1 MTEKHLLVVDDE
13 KNFGKF
19 VAEVAV
25 SVGYEVELTTGGTE
39 FIRTYEERKPT
50 AIVLD
55 VIMPDMDGFEIA
67 TWLAEQR
74 FDGHV
79 IVVTGYA
86 PMYAKL
92 LETLSLAKGLR
103 SVTKILKP
111 VRAKTLRDALDFD
124 GPTQSLD

>member
-1 MTEKHLLVVDDE
+1 MTEKRLLVVDDE
-13 KNFGKF
+13 QDFGKF
-19 VAEVAV
+19 VAEVAT
-25 SVGYEVELTTGGTE
+25 SVGYEVQLATGGAE
-39 FIRTYEERKPT
+39 FIRAYEERKPT

-67 TWLAEQR
+67 TWLAER
-74 FDGHV
+74 HFDGHV

-92 LETLSLAKGLR
+92 LETLSVAKGLR

-124 GPTQSLD
+124 GSTQEP